1 MRGKEEGVRTKG
13 GGGGGEDGKGGKGGG
28 EIVVPPGQGVR
39 EAIAGPL
46 AIYDGVVKS
55 S

>member
-1 MRGKEEGVRTKG
+1 MRGKEEGVKTRG
-13 GGGGGEDGKGGKGGG
+13 EREGGEDGKGGEGGG

-46 AIYDGVVKS
+46 AIDDSVVKS